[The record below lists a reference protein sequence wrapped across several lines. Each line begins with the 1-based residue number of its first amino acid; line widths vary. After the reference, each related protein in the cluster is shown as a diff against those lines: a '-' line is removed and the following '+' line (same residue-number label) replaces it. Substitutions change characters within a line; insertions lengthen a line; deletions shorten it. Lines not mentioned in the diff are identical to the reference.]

1 MLVCPTRPVPRITDL
16 HTDELAELMRTVQ
29 RVGRVVERAYK
40 ADGLT
45 IACQV
50 RYTQHPPYHI
60 HIFPSFF
67 SFLYFPLM
75 SDGRDRFA
83 QDGRASGQS
92 VPHVHFHVL
101 PRRLQ
106 GDRFSGSN
114 SDDIYPE
121 LEKREGALP
130 QDLAAA
136 ASESHTD
143 SVSPEPLRMDADAAR
158 KPRTPEDMEQEARW
172 LAGFFDEDG

>member
-1 MLVCPTRPVPRITDL
+1 
-16 HTDELAELMRTVQ
+16 
-29 RVGRVVERAYK
+29 
-40 ADGLT
+40 
-45 IACQV
+45 
-50 RYTQHPPYHI
+50 
-60 HIFPSFF
+60 
-67 SFLYFPLM
+67 M

-136 ASESHTD
+136 ASDSHTD
-143 SVSPEPLRMDADAAR
+143 SGSPEPLRMDADAAR

-172 LAGFFDEDG
+172 LAGFFDDDG

>member
-1 MLVCPTRPVPRITDL
+1 
-16 HTDELAELMRTVQ
+16 MRTVQ
-29 RVGRVVERAYK
+29 RVGRVVERAYN

-50 RYTQHPPYHI
+50 RTYGTHHSTPPY
-60 HIFPSFF
+60 ST
-67 SFLYFPLM
+67 PLM

-83 QDGRASGQS
+83 QDGRAAGQT
-92 VPHVHFHVL
+92 VPHVHFHVV
-101 PRRLQ
+101 PRRFQ
-106 GDRFSGSN
+106 GDQFSGSKN
-114 SDDIYPE
+114 DDIYPE

-136 ASESHTD
+136 ASDSHTE
-143 SVSPEPLRMDADAAR
+143 SGSPEPLRMDAVAAQ

-172 LAGFFDEDG
+172 LSGFFDEDG

>member
-1 MLVCPTRPVPRITDL
+1 
-16 HTDELAELMRTVQ
+16 
-29 RVGRVVERAYK
+29 
-40 ADGLT
+40 
-45 IACQV
+45 
-50 RYTQHPPYHI
+50 
-60 HIFPSFF
+60 
-67 SFLYFPLM
+67 M

-106 GDRFSGSN
+106 GDRFSGSQ
-114 SDDIYPE
+114 SDAIYPE

-136 ASESHTD
+136 DSDSHTD
-143 SVSPEPLRMDADAAR
+143 SGSPEPLKMDAEAAR